1 MMKLLRIHRLTKR
14 TAKIHDGLKDCQRL
28 KISWG
33 EESRKRNFSMALQFT
48 RANTALRRHLEQWQR
63 IFWRS
68 SLYIHTKYLNFSV
81 RPDILWIVRVRSYQI
96 RCFQKSLT
104 GNYMILR
111 PSNQHSAATT
121 YHEKEIKWNKPLRI
135 LSPPVA
141 VLISWCPNNVA
152 VGEVLSIPYGYH
164 FWAWPGRTAA
174 WRRRSHR
181 WSGKIPPWEQL
192 PSGYVKIA
200 MENDHWNSGFSH

>member
-1 MMKLLRIHRLTKR
+1 MRNEEAQLFHGPSVYQSQHRFETTSWAVAKNLLEI
-14 TAKIHDGLKDCQRL
+14 
-28 KISWG
+28 
-33 EESRKRNFSMALQFT
+33 
-48 RANTALRRHLEQWQR
+48 
-63 IFWRS
+63 
-68 SLYIHTKYLNFSV
+68 LYIHTKYLNFSV

-96 RCFQKSLT
+96 RWFQKSLT

-135 LSPPVA
+135 PLHQLHFWFLGA
-141 VLISWCPNNVA
+141 QNCPNNVA

-164 FWAWPGRTAA
+164 FWAWPGRSAA
-174 WRRRSHR
+174 CRWRSHR

-192 PSGYVKIA
+192 PSGYVK
-200 MENDHWNSGFSH
+200 HSYGKWPLK